1 MDRAGFKVKDYYA
14 YEIEQNAIKISRY
27 NYPSIQQC
35 GDVFDENFS
44 KYDGIDLLIGG
55 SPCQF
60 WASSKCS
67 KTAKKKREV
76 KPDGEGWNLFMQYV
90 RALHESK
97 PKYFLYENNYGI
109 GEEIQAAITKELG
122 VEPVLLD
129 SQLVSAQRRKRLY
142 WTNIPI
148 KGEPEDKG
156 ILVKDVIVNDSELI
170 KQFDDRIRNTLVKC
184 ENYIK
189 YDLSGKGHFSQQD
202 RMYFLD
208 NKAPTVPRCRTET
221 KFNVW
226 LGGETYKKTCPV
238 EIERLQTLPD
248 GYTEFGLNEDGSIVK
263 MPKTRR
269 FEAIG
274 NGWTVDIIAWI
285 FSFMKEKQDANNS

>member
-1 MDRAGFKVKDYYA
+1 MSHLVENNILSENGLRVLSLFDGISCGRIALDRAGFKVKDYYA

-27 NYPSIQQC
+27 NYPSIHQC
-35 GDVFDENFS
+35 GDVFEEDFN
-44 KYDGIDLLIGG
+44 KYKGIDLLIGG
-55 SPCQF
+55 SPCTEF
-60 WASSKCS
+60 SSAKCS
-67 KTAKKKREV
+67 KTAKHKREV
-76 KPDGEGWNLFMQYV
+76 VPGGDGWKLFMQYV

-109 GEEIQAAITKELG
+109 ADSIRDAITKELC

-208 NKAPTVPRCRTET
+208 NKAPTVSGV
-221 KFNVW
+221 N
-226 LGGETYKKTCPV
+226 
-238 EIERLQTLPD
+238 
-248 GYTEFGLNEDGSIVK
+248 
-263 MPKTRR
+263 
-269 FEAIG
+269 
-274 NGWTVDIIAWI
+274 
-285 FSFMKEKQDANNS
+285 

>member
-14 YEIEQNAIKISRY
+14 YEIEQNVIKISRY
-27 NYPSIQQC
+27 NYPSIYQC
-35 GDVFDENFS
+35 GDVFNEDFS

-148 KGEPEDKG
+148 KGEPED
-156 ILVKDVIVNDSELI
+156 
-170 KQFDDRIRNTLVKC
+170 R
-184 ENYIK
+184 
-189 YDLSGKGHFSQQD
+189 
-202 RMYFLD
+202 
-208 NKAPTVPRCRTET
+208 
-221 KFNVW
+221 
-226 LGGETYKKTCPV
+226 
-238 EIERLQTLPD
+238 
-248 GYTEFGLNEDGSIVK
+248 
-263 MPKTRR
+263 
-269 FEAIG
+269 
-274 NGWTVDIIAWI
+274 
-285 FSFMKEKQDANNS
+285 